1 MKLHIYN
8 LNKDYGK
15 VKALK
20 GFSATLTQGIYG
32 LLGPN
37 GAGKSTLMNIIA
49 DNLKADKGSITLNDE
64 DIISMGHRYRE
75 ILGYMPQ
82 QQGLYDSFTGYKFLG
97 YMAAL
102 KGMDKK
108 YASQRIDEVLELVNL
123 KDDARKKLGSFSGGM
138 RQRILI
144 AQAILNDPKI
154 LILDEPTAGLD
165 PKERIRM
172 RNQISE
178 ISFNKIVII
187 ATHVVSDIEYIAKEI
202 LLLKDGE
209 LTAKGKPEVLLQSIK
224 DKVFEIQVLPQ
235 EVQGVNREYRISS
248 IHKED
253 DMVRARIISD
263 TLPNKFSFKQ
273 VRPTLEDLY
282 LYTFDER
289 GYSYENLSI

>member
-1 MKLHIYN
+1 M
-8 LNKDYGK
+8 NKDYGK